1 MKFRLLLIATLFS
14 ITLFAQEKTE
24 EAKSPWSYKGITGL
38 NFSQTSFTNWSEG
51 GENSVAGNVYLN
63 ASLNYVHN
71 KVSWTNDLSTNFG
84 MYYTTENNWR
94 KNIDNINFAS
104 KYGRSISK
112 ALYYAALLDFKTQF
126 ANGYNYAVS
135 TTDRVSGFMTPA
147 YLNLSVGVDYKP
159 NEHFSAYYSPVT
171 GKMTFVSDTTFSTN
185 YGLQA
190 GKKNRAELGSSFR
203 ASANY
208 DIFKVVNL
216 KSSLDLFTAYNQ
228 SFGKI
233 DVNWEVELNL
243 KVTELLTVTFQSTLR
258 FDDDIKYVDANGVL
272 GPARVQFKEVLGVGL
287 SYKF

>member
-1 MKFRLLLIATLFS
+1 MKVKFLLIATLLS
-14 ITLFAQEKTE
+14 TALFAQENPE
-24 EAKSPWSYKGITGL
+24 EIQSPWSYKGITGFNL
-38 NFSQTSFTNWSEG
+38 SQTSFTNWSEG
-51 GENSVAGNVYLN
+51 GENSVASNVYLN
-63 ASLNYVHN
+63 ASLNYVKD
-71 KVSWTNDLSTNFG
+71 KVSWTNDLSSNFG
-84 MYYTTENNWR
+84 LYYTTENNWR

-112 ALYYAALLDFKTQF
+112 VFYYAALLDFKTQF

-147 YLNLSVGVDYKP
+147 YLNLSVGIDYKP

-171 GKMTFVSDTTFSTN
+171 GKMTFVSDTTFSLN

-190 GKKNRAELGSSFR
+190 GKKRRAELGSSFR
-203 ASANY
+203 AAADY
-208 DIFKVVNL
+208 DVFKIVNL
-216 KSSLDLFTAYNQ
+216 KSNLDLFTAYNQ

-233 DVNWEVELNL
+233 DVNWEVLLNL
-243 KVTELLTVTFQSTLR
+243 KVTQLLTVTLQTTLR
-258 FDDDIKYVDANGVL
+258 YDDDIKYVDANGNL

>member
-1 MKFRLLLIATLFS
+1 MPL
-14 ITLFAQEKTE
+14 
-24 EAKSPWSYKGITGL
+24 Y
-38 NFSQTSFTNWSEG
+38 
-51 GENSVAGNVYLN
+51 
-63 ASLNYVHN
+63 YVHN
-71 KVSWTNDLSTNFG
+71 KYRDNDLSTILYG
-84 MYYTTENNWR
+84 YTTETTE
-94 KNIDNINFAS
+94 KNIDNINFH
-104 KYGRSISK
+104 GRISK

-233 DVNWEVELNL
+233 DVNWEVLLNL
-243 KVTELLTVTFQSTLR
+243 KVTELLTVFQSTLR
-258 FDDDIKYVDANGVL
+258 FDDDIKYVDANGV
-272 GPARVQFKEVLGVGL
+272 
-287 SYKF
+287 

>member
-1 MKFRLLLIATLFS
+1 
-14 ITLFAQEKTE
+14 
-24 EAKSPWSYKGITGL
+24 
-38 NFSQTSFTNWSEG
+38 
-51 GENSVAGNVYLN
+51 
-63 ASLNYVHN
+63 
-71 KVSWTNDLSTNFG
+71 

-233 DVNWEVELNL
+233 DVNWEVLLNL

>member
-1 MKFRLLLIATLFS
+1 MKIKLLFIASLFS
-14 ITLFAQEKTE
+14 IALLAQENAE
-24 EAKSPWSYKGITGL
+24 EVKGPWTYQGITGL

-63 ASLNYVHN
+63 ASLNYVKD

-104 KYGRSISK
+104 KYGRNITK
-112 ALYYAALLDFKTQF
+112 VFYYAALLDFKTQF

-190 GKKNRAELGSSFR
+190 GNKNRAELGSSFR

-208 DIFKVVNL
+208 DVFKIVNL
-216 KSSLDLFTAYNQ
+216 KSNLDLFTAYSQ
-228 SFGKI
+228 SFGKV
-233 DVNWEVELNL
+233 DVNWELLLNL

-258 FDDDIKYVDANGVL
+258 YDDDIKFIDSNGNL
-272 GPARVQFKEVLGVGL
+272 GPARLQFKEVLGVGL

>member
-135 TTDRVSGFMTPA
+135 TTDRVSG
-147 YLNLSVGVDYKP
+147 L
-159 NEHFSAYYSPVT
+159 
-171 GKMTFVSDTTFSTN
+171 
-185 YGLQA
+185 
-190 GKKNRAELGSSFR
+190 
-203 ASANY
+203 
-208 DIFKVVNL
+208 
-216 KSSLDLFTAYNQ
+216 
-228 SFGKI
+228 
-233 DVNWEVELNL
+233 
-243 KVTELLTVTFQSTLR
+243 
-258 FDDDIKYVDANGVL
+258 
-272 GPARVQFKEVLGVGL
+272 
-287 SYKF
+287 